1 MARNLFPEAV
11 SLFNSLILALA
22 LAADALIGDPPAWP
36 HLVRLMGRAVE
47 RLEASLRAALPDSLG
62 LAGLLLVILVVGS
75 SALVAW
81 ALLVIAQDIWQPL
94 AWFLALALSWQ
105 CLAAGQLWREAR
117 AVARPLEAGDLVLA
131 RQRLAMIV
139 GRETASLDE
148 AGVRRALIETM
159 AENLNDGVIAPLF
172 YLTLFG
178 PVGAVAYKAINTL
191 DSMVGYKN
199 ERFAELGRCAARL
212 DDAAGWLPARL
223 SAWLLVAA
231 ARLVGLDAAG
241 ARRAI
246 ERDHAAHTS
255 PNAGWPEAACAGAL
269 GIRLGGP
276 SIYGGQLKEKP
287 WLNKEGRQP
296 ASFDVAAA
304 SRLLVMTCGL
314 AGLASLAGA
323 ALIWGIA

>member
-1 MARNLFPEAV
+1 M
-11 SLFNSLILALA
+11 FNALILALA
-22 LAADALIGDPPAWP
+22 LAADAVIGDPPAWP
-36 HLVRLMGRAVE
+36 HLVRLMGKAVD
-47 RLEASLRAALPDSLG
+47 RLEARLRAALPGSLE
-62 LAGLLLVILVVGS
+62 LAGLILVLLVVGG
-75 SALVAW
+75 SALLTW
-81 ALLVIAQDIWQPL
+81 ALLAAAREAWQPL
-94 AWFLALALSWQ
+94 AWLLALALSWQ

-139 GRETASLDE
+139 GRDTASLDE
-148 AGVRRALIETM
+148 TGVRRALIETM

-172 YLTLFG
+172 YMTLLG
-178 PVGAVAYKAINTL
+178 PVGGVAYKAINTL

-199 ERFAELGRCAARL
+199 QRYAELGRCAARL

-246 ERDHAAHTS
+246 RRDHAAHTS

-276 SIYGGQLKEKP
+276 SIYHGQLKDKP
-287 WLNKEGRQP
+287 WLNQEGRQP

-304 SRLLVMTCGL
+304 SSLLVMACAL
-314 AGLASLAGA
+314 AGLLALAGA
-323 ALIWGIA
+323 ALIWGAV